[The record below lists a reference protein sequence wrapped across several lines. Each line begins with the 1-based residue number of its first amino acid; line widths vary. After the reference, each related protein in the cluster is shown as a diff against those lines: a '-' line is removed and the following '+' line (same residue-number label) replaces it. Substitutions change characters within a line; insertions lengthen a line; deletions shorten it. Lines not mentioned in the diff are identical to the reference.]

1 MKAKLTTAAMIV
13 VGAAALAMIF
23 APPARAQDSWT
34 GPDKTVHFA
43 VSAVLGVAAINQWPD
58 RPMLAWGVAMVPGI
72 LKEVSD
78 RSTTGFSGK
87 DLAANALGA
96 AVGWTSA
103 AGSSSASA
111 GPRSSATASPPTCF
125 DRSAP

>member
-1 MKAKLTTAAMIV
+1 MTQSRFTTAATIV
-13 VGAAALAMIF
+13 AGAAALAMIF
-23 APPARAQDSWT
+23 APKAHAQDTWT
-34 GPDKTVHFA
+34 GPDKSVHFA

-58 RPMLAWGVAMVPGI
+58 RPMLAWGVAMVPGV

-96 AVGWTSA
+96 AVGVGLGGWIIQRQR
-103 AGSSSASA
+103 G
-111 GPRSSATASPPTCF
+111 ATVVAYSVTANLF
-125 DRSAP
+125 